1 MIRALVALALAATMC
16 TPASTKP
23 GPSSPPDV
31 FVPDPPADAGS
42 VVDGS
47 PGLCPSARQHM
58 VEYGCPPAESFFG
71 EWENVC
77 AAKSN
82 GQTIAACIIAKG
94 VCQDMRV
101 CEESP

>member
-1 MIRALVALALAATMC
+1 MIRVLVALALTVTMC
-16 TPASTKP
+16 TPASTNP
-23 GPSSPPDV
+23 APTPPPDA
-31 FVPDPPADAGS
+31 FVPEADAGP
-42 VVDGS
+42 VGA

-77 AAKSN
+77 AGKAN
-82 GQTIAACIIAKG
+82 GQAIARCIVAKG